1 MAAKPRPMAI
11 GHPTYDRL
19 LESNPAL
26 MNDTHY

>member
-1 MAAKPRPMAI
+1 MAI